1 MLARAA
7 KPKLSLAVPSMTSS
21 AATHCGPKSPIF
33 AHSPNPINTPT
44 ARNTLLNQRGYSTY
58 QAPTYSAYKQPSA
71 AKSILKRGDSGSS
84 SASSGSK
91 KIAFNDVPM
100 IQCVSP
106 MPEDYHGDYVKM
118 SREERRWSRR

>member
-21 AATHCGPKSPIF
+21 VATHSVPKSPIF

-58 QAPTYSAYKQPSA
+58 QAPTYAAYKQPSN
-71 AKSILKRGDSGSS
+71 AKSILKRDSGSS
-84 SASSGSK
+84 ASSSK